1 MRYAVDASVIIDV
14 LREYDPAVA
23 LFERLTNEDAEL
35 VSSYVIRTE
44 VLAGMRRGEERA
56 TRALLDLIEW
66 TTVGEPES
74 EAAAGLGRRTL
85 AKNAGVDTADLLLA
99 AVAERHGAEILTMNV
114 KHFRELAPGLRAP
127 YTYRGGSES

>member
-1 MRYAVDASVIIDV
+1 MKYAVDASVIIDV

-56 TRALLDLIEW
+56 TRALLALIEW
-66 TTVGEPES
+66 APVGEPES
-74 EAAAGLGRRTL
+74 EAAAAFGRRAL
-85 AKNAGVDTADLLLA
+85 ASNAAIDMADLFLA
-99 AVAERHGAEILTMNV
+99 AVAERHGAEVLTMNV
-114 KHFRELAPGLRAP
+114 KHFRELVPDLRAP
-127 YTYRGGSES
+127 YSYRGGAES

>member
-1 MRYAVDASVIIDV
+1 MKYAVDASVIIDV

-66 TTVGEPES
+66 APVGEPES
-74 EAAAGLGRRTL
+74 EAAAALGRRTL
-85 AKNAGVDTADLLLA
+85 ASNAGIDMADLFLA

-114 KHFRELAPGLRAP
+114 KHFRELVPELRAP
-127 YTYRGGSES
+127 YSYRGGSQ